1 MAGADPRPAVW
12 VGHVIMNVPDVK
24 ASRAFCIAIGM
35 RDVVLTDDGVS
46 VLELRGGTHLV
57 LLPSKDPIAADT
69 PAPFDL
75 MVDDISATREQF
87 VAAGFKPGEMQE
99 GSIHEHFT
107 LKEPGGHVFTVNST
121 HVTDQPV

>member
-1 MAGADPRPAVW
+1 MAAADPRPAVW
-12 VGHVIMNVPDVK
+12 VGHVVMKVPDVI
-24 ASRAFCIAIGM
+24 ASRTFCIAIGM

-57 LLPSKDPIAADT
+57 LLPSEGPIAENT

-75 MVDDISATREQF
+75 MVEDISATREQF
-87 VAAGFKPGEMQE
+87 VAAGFNPGEMLE
-99 GSIHEHFT
+99 GSVHQSFT
-107 LKEPGGHVFTVNST
+107 LEEPGGHVFTVNST

>member
-1 MAGADPRPAVW
+1 MAAPDPRPAVW

-57 LLPSKDPIAADT
+57 LLHSEEPIAADT

-75 MVDDISATREQF
+75 MVDDINATREQF
-87 VAAGFKPGEMQE
+87 EAAGFNPGEMRE
-99 GSIHEHFT
+99 GSIHQHFT
-107 LKEPGGHVFTVNST
+107 LEEPGGHVFTVNST